1 MANEGFVERGPGA
14 ARGLGTALRPPVGK
28 TPGSSRVLR
37 CFKTLS
43 WAILVRL
50 DIHVFEER

>member
-1 MANEGFVERGPGA
+1 MADEGFVERGPGA